1 MKAYM
6 ALRRKSHF
14 LITLF
19 MMMTNT
25 GIPEL
30 SSLRKIEFLCK
41 TLVPDYSDNDAR
53 SHWMRQY
60 EEALKNSVWASVNF
74 AFHNVA
80 KNN

>member
-1 MKAYM
+1 M
-6 ALRRKSHF
+6 ALRKKSHF

-30 SSLRKIEFLCK
+30 SNFQSIEFLCK
-41 TLVPDYSDNDAR
+41 TLVPDYSDQDAR
-53 SHWMRQY
+53 NHWNRQVG
-60 EEALKNSVWASVNF
+60 EALSNSFWAAVNF